1 METRFYVTSSDL
13 RADKIGAVVRDHW
26 AIENSLHWVM
36 DMTFRDDECRIR
48 TQNAPENVG
57 TLKHMAV
64 NQARRKK
71 GKDSV
76 RLALKTAAW
85 TTTFSQNSSP

>member
-1 METRFYVTSSDL
+1 
-13 RADKIGAVVRDHW
+13 
-26 AIENSLHWVM
+26 M

-48 TQNAPENVG
+48 TENAPENIV

-64 NQARRKK
+64 NLARRKK

-76 RLALKTAAW
+76 RLTLKTAAW
-85 TTTFSQNSSP
+85 DDDALANLIAA

>member
-1 METRFYVTSSDL
+1 
-13 RADKIGAVVRDHW
+13 
-26 AIENSLHWVM
+26 M

-48 TQNAPENVG
+48 TQNAPENIV

-64 NQARRKK
+64 NLARRKK

-76 RLALKTAAW
+76 RLTLKTAAW
-85 TTTFSQNSSP
+85 DDDALANLIAA